1 MKTNFFLKTQISFFI
16 IIFLLISGCKT
27 ISNLQNNNNFNESI
41 FYQNYKKNTIY
52 KNLSNG
58 IKVVIN
64 NNPNAKINTMSFYF
78 ETGASTLEK
87 EKSGLSN
94 LTLEMM
100 TNESKHFSI
109 ENKSKLLDSKL
120 ATLDYTASSI
130 FSSIKLT
137 SLTKYFS
144 QVFPILKDAILNPE
158 FSNFENEI
166 SNKKFN
172 LENISKKDLSLLTE
186 LANDDLKNKTNFLGK
201 NNLTLESINHITKD
215 DLENFYQSL
224 FTKNS
229 IYILCSGNFET
240 KSLLK
245 DLENSFGKIK
255 LKEKFKANKFDYQF
269 ESSIVEFNKNEN
281 NLIDYAI
288 SYTNLPN
295 ATDDLFVSSYLA
307 ILIYSDLL

>member
-1 MKTNFFLKTQISFFI
+1 MKTDFFLKTQISFFI

-27 ISNLQNNNNFNESI
+27 TSNLQNNNNLNESI

-94 LTLEMM
+94 FTLEMM

-158 FSNFENEI
+158 FSNFEN
-166 SNKKFN
+166 
-172 LENISKKDLSLLTE
+172 LS
-186 LANDDLKNKTNFLGK
+186 
-201 NNLTLESINHITKD
+201 
-215 DLENFYQSL
+215 
-224 FTKNS
+224 
-229 IYILCSGNFET
+229 
-240 KSLLK
+240 
-245 DLENSFGKIK
+245 
-255 LKEKFKANKFDYQF
+255 
-269 ESSIVEFNKNEN
+269 
-281 NLIDYAI
+281 
-288 SYTNLPN
+288 
-295 ATDDLFVSSYLA
+295 
-307 ILIYSDLL
+307 